1 MPRRIDHDHPVA
13 EPSPAPSAADEAS
26 DSSSEEDVTLLSV
39 KPPAK
44 KAKLQHGVKNKSAK
58 KTKTTVSDSR
68 PRTAAAR
75 DALKKPGTTPPIFAY
90 LNLPVGRPPKKTAS
104 SNDSTT
110 VAESTVAESSDA
122 KPASLLPQKKTRTPC
137 GSYQSFE
144 GGEFQAAK
152 RHWKSMGLR
161 SKFIK

>member
-58 KTKTTVSDSR
+58 KTTVSDSR

-122 KPASLLPQKKTRTPC
+122 KPASLPQKKTRTPR